1 MLFDDYQRAAA
12 KAARTSPVAK
22 ARRSAAADSKA
33 ESGRAADGL
42 PVHSF
47 RTLLG
52 DLATLTRNTLATK
65 GGTPVTFTAYAT
77 PTAVQKKAFE
87 LLGVKQTR

>member
-1 MLFDDYQRAAA
+1 MLFDDHQRTAA

-42 PVHSF
+42 SVHGF
-47 RTLLG
+47 RSLLG

-65 GGTPVTFTAYAT
+65 GGAPVTFTAYAT

-87 LLGVKQTR
+87 LLGVKQAR